1 MKMLL
6 SDTFRLE
13 MHKETLENVIMM
25 KVSPTAILL
34 YISYIVKPNS
44 NWFISEITWYIT
56 QLVIN
61 KAICASDYDSLLVW
75 YMLMYESS
83 RKM

>member
-13 MHKETLENVIMM
+13 IHKETLENVIMM
-25 KVSPTAILL
+25 KASPTAILL
-34 YISYIVKPNS
+34 YISYIVIPSS
-44 NWFISEITWYIT
+44 NWFITEITCYIT

-61 KAICASDYDSLLVW
+61 KAICASDYDSVLVC
-75 YMLMYESS
+75 YMLM
-83 RKM
+83 